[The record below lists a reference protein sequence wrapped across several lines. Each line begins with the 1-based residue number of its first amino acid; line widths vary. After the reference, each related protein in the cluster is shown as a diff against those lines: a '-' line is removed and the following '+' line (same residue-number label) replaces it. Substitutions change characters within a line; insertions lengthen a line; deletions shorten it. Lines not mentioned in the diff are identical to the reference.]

1 MMEEINEFDFE
12 NRIISNEYDSSQD
25 SEIENS
31 LRPKTLDEYVGQQK
45 AKSNLKIYIES
56 AKMRSE
62 ALDHVLLYGPPG
74 LGKTTLSTIIAN
86 EMGVN
91 IRTTSGPA
99 IEKQGDLAAIL
110 TNLAE
115 GDVLFIDEIHRLS
128 RAVEE
133 ILYPAMED
141 YALDIIIGK
150 GPSARSIRLPIPR
163 FTLIGATTRAGQL
176 TTPLRDRFGVLLKL
190 ELYTP
195 EELAAIVKR
204 SAEILNIAIT
214 DDGAYNIASRSRGTP
229 RIANRLLKRIRDFAL
244 VKADG
249 TITSEIAKYALE
261 SLEIDELGLDN
272 VDRRMLEAIIK
283 YYSGGPVGLDTI
295 AATIGEEPITIEDV
309 YEPYLI
315 QIGFLARTP
324 RGRCVTRLAYE
335 HLGIPFVSNANGS
348 SQIGGQK
355 IFDLDN

>member
-12 NRIISNEYDSSQD
+12 NRIVSNEYDSIQD
-25 SEIENS
+25 GEVENS
-31 LRPKTLDEYVGQQK
+31 LRPKTLDEYVGQEQ
-45 AKSNLKIYIES
+45 AKSNLEIYIQS
-56 AKMRSE
+56 AKLRGE

-74 LGKTTLSTIIAN
+74 LGKTTLASIIAN

-150 GPSARSIRLPIPR
+150 GPSARTLRLPIPR
-163 FTLIGATTRAGQL
+163 FTLVGATTRAGQL

-190 ELYTP
+190 DLYSN
-195 EELAAIVKR
+195 EELATIVKR
-204 SAEILNIAIT
+204 SASILEIDIT
-214 DDGAYNIASRSRGTP
+214 DEGAIRIASRSRGTP
-229 RIANRLLKRIRDFAL
+229 RVANRLLKRIRDFAL
-244 VKADG
+244 VKGNG
-249 TITSEIAKYALE
+249 TITSEIANVALNA
-261 SLEIDELGLDN
+261 LEIDELGLDST
-272 VDRRMLEAIIK
+272 DRKMLEAIIK
-283 YYSGGPVGLDTI
+283 FYNGGPVGLDTL
-295 AATIGEEPITIEDV
+295 AATIGEEAITIEDV
-309 YEPYLI
+309 YEPYLM

-324 RGRCVTRLAYE
+324 RGRCATRLAYE
-335 HLGIPFVSNANGS
+335 HLGIPYIPN
-348 SQIGGQK
+348 
-355 IFDLDN
+355 

>member
-1 MMEEINEFDFE
+1 MMEEINEFDYE
-12 NRIISNEYDSSQD
+12 NRIVSNEYDANED
-25 SEIENS
+25 AEVENS
-31 LRPKTLDEYVGQQK
+31 LRPKCLSEYVGQVK
-45 AKSNLKIYIES
+45 AKENLKVYIES
-56 AKMRSE
+56 AKLRGES
-62 ALDHVLLYGPPG
+62 LDHVLLYGPPG

-86 EMGVN
+86 EMGVK

-110 TNLAE
+110 TNLSD

-141 YALDIIIGK
+141 YSIDIIIGK
-150 GPSARSIRLPIPR
+150 GPSARSIRLPLPK

-195 EELAAIVKR
+195 EELASIVKR
-204 SAEILNIAIT
+204 SATILEIPIT
-214 DDGAYNIASRSRGTP
+214 EDGALSIASRSRGTP

-244 VKADG
+244 VKGDG
-249 TITSEIAKYALE
+249 TITTEIAKYALE
-261 SLEIDELGLDN
+261 ALEIDELGLDTI
-272 VDRRMLEAIIK
+272 DRRMLEAIIK
-283 YYSGGPVGLDTI
+283 FYGGGPVGLETL
-295 AATIGEEPITIEDV
+295 AATIGEEAITIEDV
-309 YEPYLI
+309 YEPYLM

-324 RGRCVTRLAYE
+324 RGRCATRLAYN
-335 HLGIPFVSNANGS
+335 HLNIAFSEQEAKN
-348 SQIGGQK
+348 QIAGQTT
-355 IFDLDN
+355 INFDN